1 MCAANV
7 TLKNKKKQG
16 GGRGEHGEYGHEY
29 NNYSIYTHIYTREYI
44 YIHVYTYINTRT
56 DRYICLSHVN
66 FSHIPPC
73 CPATQWPY
81 PKASPVTCWRQYFL
95 QKNSGKIHTM
105 RLPSGISLDKSA
117 GMSNDTCFF
126 PPRIW
131 RSQFFFVRRIRT
143 SHCFTWINESWN
155 LPRQIWWTT
164 EWKWRVFH
172 VGMRYLNGSWYT
184 YEWVMTH
191 IRTSQGTRMHRH
203 VTHSHESWLTGTYTL
218 VWLYLHYE

>member
-1 MCAANV
+1 
-7 TLKNKKKQG
+7 
-16 GGRGEHGEYGHEY
+16 
-29 NNYSIYTHIYTREYI
+29 
-44 YIHVYTYINTRT
+44 
-56 DRYICLSHVN
+56 
-66 FSHIPPC
+66 
-73 CPATQWPY
+73 
-81 PKASPVTCWRQYFL
+81 
-95 QKNSGKIHTM
+95 M

-184 YEWVMTH
+184 YEWVMTQ

-218 VWLYLHYE
+218 MYGCIYITSSTLKYKASCNPCSLAEFAPLIVGPLGA